1 MPWFVNESSLQ
12 QTPYPDY
19 PCLDQSRP
27 SLSPA
32 RHPPSNRLS
41 YCVEGVVEQGLITPD
56 SLPLVDTRSCLH
68 MLIVNEKQYRGGLD
82 LAIFRVLGVR
92 QNSRINK

>member
-1 MPWFVNESSLQ
+1 MPWFVNESSLRR
-12 QTPYPDY
+12 TPYLDY

-32 RHPPSNRLS
+32 HRPPSDRLS

-56 SLPLVDTRSCLH
+56 SLPLVDARSCLH
-68 MLIVNEKQYRGGLD
+68 MLIVKEKKM
-82 LAIFRVLGVR
+82 
-92 QNSRINK
+92 SRDMRFPTMWHFDMCRLR